1 MDDILQELFTNVL
14 NMSITAT
21 YIAIAVIIIRFFVLK
36 RMPKIFSY
44 ALWATVLIR
53 LVCPISFSS
62 AFSFL
67 NLLSPNIQT
76 SKGTMEYIPHDLGLM
91 QSPAVDVGINNI
103 NNIVNTSLPAPHGAM
118 SANPMQILMF
128 ICTYIWA
135 AGVMGLL
142 LYSVISYIKVLN
154 RVRTATLLTHPIVS
168 ETLDKVGMNRK
179 IPVYVTDRIA
189 GPFVCGLMKPKV
201 YLPVTLSEKE
211 LSYILMHEFV
221 HIKRFDYL
229 VKPFAFMVLIFHWF
243 NPVLWLSFVL
253 MGKDMEMSC
262 DEKVMAILGS
272 DIKDDYSHSLLLL
285 AVGKNRLLSGSPLAF
300 GESSVKS
307 RIKNVLRYKKPAFWI
322 GVMTLILTT
331 VLGFAFLA
339 NPGAM
344 IENFLPERI
353 EIIIDDEM
361 RNIVFQNNDRNVIAE
376 LLRYD
381 AWDKANMQQYDLSTT
396 TYISDGANKVIG
408 IYDAADDND
417 NTYFKLSAGFGIHRK
432 KWYKAPP
439 EVYDMLETYIRK
451 HYVSPG
457 QTPGKLSV
465 DEFIALYTDY
475 LKQNDSVLQYPPA
488 EEPEKVPQDAPTEH
502 VAYYDITPENVYE
515 EIGCQ
520 IFKVNHT
527 CESYIAYGNNI
538 IPIGRGFGGWGLVD
552 VEMCDFDHNGQK
564 DLLYTYSWGSGM
576 HRSHIGIFN
585 FTAMQE
591 TTLDFVHMN
600 NDMMLEMQP
609 DGTFNLYEALVEAK
623 DLLDYTHF
631 DLKKGDFLGSIVDG
645 KVEKAVDESEL
656 EEPLEEDRFTI
667 RAVPV
672 PVGN

>member
-1 MDDILQELFTNVL
+1 MDDILQELLTNVL

-168 ETLDKVGMNRK
+168 ETLDKVRMNRK

-189 GPFVCGLMKPKV
+189 GPFVCGLIKPKV

-229 VKPFAFMVLIFHWF
+229 VKPFSFMVLVFHWF
-243 NPVLWLSFVL
+243 NPVLWLSFAL

-262 DEKVMAILGS
+262 DEKVMAISGS

-344 IENFLPERI
+344 VENFLPEGI
-353 EIIIDDEM
+353 EIDIDGEM

-381 AWDKANMQQYDLSTT
+381 AWDKTKMQYDLSTIT
-396 TYISDGANKVIG
+396 HISDGANKVIG
-408 IYDAADDND
+408 IYDDADDND
-417 NTYFKLSAGFGIHRK
+417 NTYFRLYAGFGIHNGAC
-432 KWYKAPP
+432 YKAPP
-439 EVYDMLETYIRK
+439 EVYDILETYIRK

-475 LKQNDSVLQYPPA
+475 LKQNDITFGYA
-488 EEPEKVPQDAPTEH
+488 RTKEAEKVMEDARTEH

-538 IPIGRGFGGWGLVD
+538 IPIGMGHGGWGLVD

-564 DLLYTYSWGSGM
+564 DLLYTYSWGSGL
-576 HRSHIGIFN
+576 HRSLIGIFN
-585 FTAMQE
+585 FTTMQE
-591 TTLDFVHMN
+591 TTLDVFYLDG
-600 NDMMLEMQP
+600 DMMLEMQP
-609 DGTFNLYEALVEAK
+609 DGTFSLYKALVEEK
-623 DLLDYTHF
+623 NPLDYTHF
-631 DLKKGDFLGSIVDG
+631 DLKKGNFLGSIIDG
-645 KVEKAVDESEL
+645 KVEKAAGASKLKESL
-656 EEPLEEDRFTI
+656 KDGKF
-667 RAVPV
+667 AAPV
-672 PVGN
+672 VSIPMKN